1 MRPEP
6 SDLPDR
12 IQKDQVRRNQIQED
26 ERSREWIAQEDDFV
40 LKQAKKKAEIRVK
53 DGRAKAIDW
62 LTVLLRNI
70 YPTRNL
76 LDDEYDT
83 STIELIDPDKLLD
96 GLSEE
101 QSLDLEKDLDTFLHL
116 EKNAQNKDYWR
127 VGCIFHFT
135 QGGLTDLTA

>member
-6 SDLPDR
+6 DFPDR
-12 IQKDQVRRNQIQED
+12 IQKDQVRLNQIQED

-53 DGRAKAIDW
+53 DGRATPIDW

-83 STIELIDPDKLLD
+83 SEIDIIDPDKLLD

-101 QSLDLEKDLDTFLHL
+101 QLLGLEKDVDTFLHL
-116 EKNAQNKDYWR
+116 EKNGQNKDYWR
-127 VGCIFHFT
+127 VSCVFPPRHRGV
-135 QGGLTDLTA
+135 TDAAL

>member
-6 SDLPDR
+6 SDTPDR
-12 IQKDQVRRNQIQED
+12 TQKDQVRLNQIQED

-53 DGRAKAIDW
+53 DGRAKPIDW
-62 LTVLLRNI
+62 LTVVLQTVDT
-70 YPTRNL
+70 TRNP

-83 STIELIDPDKLLD
+83 SEIDIVDPDRVLA

-101 QSLDLEKDLDTFLHL
+101 QLLVLEKDVDTFLHL

-127 VGCIFHFT
+127 VSWIFHLR
-135 QGGLTDLTA
+135 QRGVTDPPS